1 MPFKKGDIG
10 NPNGRPKGSTNKISA
25 EYRDYLRHLL
35 LSKKKKQKLEEELN
49 KLTGRDYLKFY
60 IALMQYI
67 IPKPATAELKE
78 VPELE
83 EFIAMTPEERQTVIE
98 EIQESIKNETPINE
112 NE

>member
-1 MPFKKGDIG
+1 MPFEKGQSGNPSGKKKGT
-10 NPNGRPKGSTNKISA
+10 TNKISA
-25 EYRDYLRHLL
+25 EYRDYLRKLL
-35 LSKKKKQKLEEELN
+35 LTKKKKQKLEKELN
-49 KLTGRDYLKFY
+49 ELTGKDYLKFY

-83 EFIAMTPEERQTVIE
+83 EFIAMTPEERQVIIE
-98 EIQESIKNETPINE
+98 DVRESLE